1 MITIDTSLY
10 NFMNN
15 YHEKGSTMALAFG
28 NFQMSFPKF
37 FSETEK
43 VAKSFYRIGV
53 RKGDVVIIAL
63 PNIPQ
68 CVVAVYALSRI
79 GAVASMVHPAVSGE
93 DFSRIV
99 KEQSP
104 KAVLLSEINYRKFRK
119 YCGKSKKIYC
129 PYTMYTFIGLP
140 KGKEFEPYKGD
151 GTDPMF
157 YLQSG
162 GTMGIP
168 KTVMLSSRA
177 CNAMAYNLL
186 FYLDDRFSEKTC
198 MLSVLPMFHTL
209 GLGAGMHAPLCASM
223 PIVLQAKFNATRV
236 TEAIEKYKCTC
247 MLAVP
252 RMVNKLL
259 KFDGFKSKMIESL
272 QDVFVGGDALSPKT
286 QAEFREIMGE
296 NNLQA
301 KLYPGYG
308 LTESSICFLS
318 KGDAPDG
325 SIGKPLFSIG
335 YLIADENSKPVK
347 QGEIGELC
355 IASDQAMIGY
365 FNDDIAT
372 GQVFTKIDGKEYIRT
387 GDYFKEDENGFLF
400 YEGRKKRLIKISGM
414 NVFPTEIEN
423 VVKELPFVGEC
434 VAIEYVKDN
443 KNYIRVLVEGQ
454 LTDEEK
460 QKIVVHVASKLSHW
474 SIPHDVI
481 CLNSFYR
488 TKIGKIDIKRLQ
500 NEYQKD

>member
-1 MITIDTSLY
+1 MK
-10 NFMNN
+10 N
-15 YHEKGSTMALAFG
+15 YHDKGSTMALAFG
-28 NFQMSFPKF
+28 NFQMDFPEF

-43 VAKSFYRIGV
+43 IAKSFYKIGV
-53 RKGDVVIIAL
+53 RKGDVVVIAL

-79 GAVASMVHPAVSGE
+79 GAVASMVHPAVGKE
-93 DFSRIV
+93 DFSRII
-99 KEQSP
+99 KEQNP
-104 KAVLLSEINYRKFRK
+104 KAVLLSAINYKKFRK
-119 YCGKSKKIYC
+119 CCGKKKIVYC
-129 PYTMYTFIGLP
+129 PYTVYAYLGLP
-140 KGKEFEPYKGD
+140 RGKEFEPYTGD
-151 GTDPMF
+151 GSDPMF

-162 GTMGIP
+162 GTMGVP
-168 KTVMLSSRA
+168 KTVVLSSKS

-198 MLSVLPMFHTL
+198 MLSALPMFHTL

-223 PIVLQAKFNATRV
+223 PIVLQPKFDAVRT
-236 TEAIEKYKCTC
+236 TELIEKYNCTC

-252 RMVNKLL
+252 RMVDKLL
-259 KFDGFKSKMIESL
+259 NFTGFTSQMTKSL

-286 QAEFREIMGE
+286 QIKFKEMMEKG
-296 NNLQA
+296 NLQA

-318 KGDAPDG
+318 KGNAPYG
-325 SIGKPLFSIG
+325 SIGKPLFSIE
-335 YLIADENSKPVK
+335 YMIVDENEKPVN
-347 QGEIGELC
+347 QGEIGELY
-355 IASDQAMIGY
+355 IASDQAMVGY
-365 FNDDIAT
+365 LNDAEAT
-372 GQVFTKIDGKEYIRT
+372 DMVLTEIDGKKYVRT

-423 VVKELPFVGEC
+423 TAKELPFVGEC
-434 VAIEYVKDN
+434 AAIEYIKDN
-443 KNYIRVLVEGQ
+443 KNHTRLLVEGQ

-460 QKIVVHVASKLSHW
+460 QKIIVHIASKLSHW
-474 SIPHDVI
+474 SIPHDVV
-481 CLNSFYR
+481 CLDRFYR

-500 NEYQKD
+500 DEYQKD